1 MSLIALDSVI
11 KMSKKYYPQTLLNVY
26 KYKPTKEKIEDLIA
40 DDFDSSSG
48 SDGESDDEFDNN
60 ADE

>member
-1 MSLIALDSVI
+1 
-11 KMSKKYYPQTLLNVY
+11 MSKKSPNPQTRLNEY
-26 KYKPTKEKIEDLIA
+26 EYKPTKEKIEDLIA

-48 SDGESDDEFDNN
+48 SDGESDDEFDDN

>member
-1 MSLIALDSVI
+1 
-11 KMSKKYYPQTLLNVY
+11 MSKKSPNPQTRLNEYEY
-26 KYKPTKEKIEDLIA
+26 KSTKEKIEDLIA
-40 DDFDSSSG
+40 DDFDSSSR

>member
-1 MSLIALDSVI
+1 M
-11 KMSKKYYPQTLLNVY
+11 Y